1 MNSALL
7 LFASIIPFS
16 NSMTVTAHVKDTEGN
31 PAVGAIVKIWTDKD
45 RYQGLARSPIY
56 SYFEAVADTNGIAIL
71 RFPCHSQ
78 SFQCC
83 AYGDNYYQEKGGY
96 VYVKATLNYAT
107 WAVTLLEHS
116 KDISFTLRRKR
127 NPTSLFYSKPSV
139 SPKLPKVNG
148 EFGYDL
154 LMNDW
159 VEPYGEGK
167 TADFYVQREVSPTNS
182 KVMVNS
188 SIMFRGDGNG
198 AYVRKMVRTTSDFKT
213 DYEADTNATYQA
225 VLPLQRYPA
234 PGAPAYTHSSI
245 VKSDEYAVLRTRT
258 EKNAKGD
265 IVKAC
270 YSVIYG
276 PIHIDEDF
284 DWLVYLFNP
293 TPNDPNLE
301 RDMEKSIDIK
311 RAKQERLRQLR
322 RKERLERKNRK
333 WRQSNPATP
342 NDTNLEPKR

>member
-45 RYQGLARSPIY
+45 RYQGLARSPMY

-198 AYVRKMVRTTSDFKT
+198 AYIRKKVKTTSDFKT
-213 DYEADTNATYQA
+213 DYEADTNEIYQV
-225 VLPLQRYPA
+225 VLPLQHYPA
-234 PGAPAYTHSSI
+234 PNAPMYTFSSI
-245 VKSDEYAVLRTRT
+245 VKDDEYAVLRTRV
-258 EKNAKGD
+258 KKDAKGE
-265 IVKAC
+265 IVKAN
-270 YSVIYG
+270 YSAMLGAVY
-276 PIHIDEDF
+276 IDESF
-284 DWLVYLFNP
+284 DWLIYLFNP

-301 RDMEKSIDIK
+301 MDLEKSTDLE
-311 RAKQERLRQLR
+311 RAKWERQHP
-322 RKERLERKNRK
+322 KKRKNRK
-333 WRQSNPATP
+333 RRPPINPTP
-342 NDTNLEPKR
+342 NDMNLEQKR